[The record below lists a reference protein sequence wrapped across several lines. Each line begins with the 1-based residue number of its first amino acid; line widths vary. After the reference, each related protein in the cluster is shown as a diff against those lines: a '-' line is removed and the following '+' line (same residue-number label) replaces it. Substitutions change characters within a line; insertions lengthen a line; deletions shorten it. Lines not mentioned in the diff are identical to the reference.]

1 MEKFLETDTNTAV
14 QEQDEALFRSL
25 QRKKKARKKKT
36 IRTVV
41 IILVLAAIALTAAV
55 IYLRRRVAMSLVSDT
70 DVSSAQAE
78 RGTVTTT
85 VSGSGTLANVD
96 EEEFEVPTGIE
107 IEEILVNINDK
118 IEKGDV
124 IATVDLSSVLSA
136 MEAMQT
142 ELESLDEKIFDARD
156 DTVQNYISSGVE
168 GTLKKIN
175 AQVGDSVPEV
185 MAEYGCLAEILLP
198 NGQVI
203 RVTGLAGTVSLVY
216 MQEGQQVYSGSVLFT
231 LNDTYFSATY
241 DSYVQQRQEKEEL
254 LLALMRI
261 NNDGAIL
268 APYSGSISSINY
280 DEDTDYSETEQFSLV
295 TMSPDFQMEVSIS
308 VDEADILSLKLGQQ
322 AQITV
327 GSIGDDAYR
336 GEVTEINKT
345 ASSSSGV
352 TRYSAVITLNKEEK
366 MLPGMTA
373 KAVISIT
380 GVENALIIPV
390 DALHQTSSSSYV
402 YTSYDEELG
411 TFGGM
416 VAVEAGISNSEYV
429 EIISGL
435 KEGDTV
441 FYIESEDDP
450 FAMFGG
456 GNMGP
461 GDMMGASGNPGGRNM
476 GGGNPG
482 GGRP

>member
-1 MEKFLETDTNTAV
+1 MGGIKMGQHRETEIHTAN

-25 QRKKKARKKKT
+25 QKKKKARKRKT

-41 IILVLAAIALTAAV
+41 IVFVLAAIAVTTGV

-70 DVSSAQAE
+70 DVSSASAE
-78 RGTVTTT
+78 RGTITTT

-96 EEEFEVPTGIE
+96 EEVFEVPAGIE

-118 IEKGDV
+118 VQKGDV
-124 IATVDLSSVLSA
+124 IATVDQSSVLSA
-136 MEAMQT
+136 MEAMQK
-142 ELESLDEKIFDARD
+142 ELDSLDEKIFDARD
-156 DTVQNYISSGVE
+156 DTVQNYITSGVE
-168 GTLKKIN
+168 GILQRIYVQT
-175 AQVGDSVPEV
+175 GDSVPDA

-203 RVTGLAGTVSLVY
+203 RVTGLAGTIAQIYL
-216 MQEGQQVYSGSVLFT
+216 QEGQQVYSGSVLFT

-254 LLALMRI
+254 LLALIRI
-261 NNDGAIL
+261 NRDGAVL
-268 APYSGSISSINY
+268 APYNGSVSSVDY
-280 DEDTDYSETEQFSLV
+280 DEDADYSDTEAFSLV
-295 TMSPDFQMEVSIS
+295 TLSPDFQMEVSIS
-308 VDEADILSLKLGQQ
+308 VDETDILSLDLGQQ

-327 GSIGDDAYR
+327 SSIGEDTYR

-345 ASSSSGV
+345 ATSSSGV
-352 TRYSAVITLNKEEK
+352 TRYSAVITMSKEAE

-380 GVENALIIPV
+380 GVENALIIPAE
-390 DALHQTSSSSYV
+390 ALHQTSSSSYV

-411 TFGGM
+411 TFGGL
-416 VAVEAGISNSEYV
+416 VEVEAGISNSEST

-435 KEGDTV
+435 KEGDV
-441 FYIESEDDP
+441 VYYIESDDDP

-456 GNMGP
+456 GNMGR
-461 GDMMGASGNPGGRNM
+461 GNQSVGMSGNP
-476 GGGNPG
+476 GGNPG